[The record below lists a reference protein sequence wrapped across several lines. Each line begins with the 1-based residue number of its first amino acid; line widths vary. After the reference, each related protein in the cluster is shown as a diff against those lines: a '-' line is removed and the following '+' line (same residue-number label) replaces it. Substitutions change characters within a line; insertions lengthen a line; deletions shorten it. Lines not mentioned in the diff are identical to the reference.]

1 MKRILWSTLS
11 LLLLAGMG
19 YSIFGLVTRDSPT
32 IPRPPDRKLAGR
44 VLVAPAGSPEAGADF
59 KDPMVAALA
68 VGASAGGSDL
78 ADIIGGN
85 GVVEPDSEETKVA
98 SEVPGRIAKVLVAE
112 GDKVTAGTPLIA
124 LEDASERAALASAE
138 ADVEAARARRD
149 KVLKGN
155 RVEDVRA
162 AIAEARAAQTR
173 AGLSRG
179 IYDRTLRLS
188 EGGAATP
195 DELDRAK
202 RQSEADAFSA
212 NAADAKKAAS
222 VNGSR
227 AEDVAVAEADVRI
240 SEARLVEAQAR
251 LDQRQVRAPIAGEVL
266 QVKVRAGE
274 HLEPAGE
281 ASVVIGDTR
290 RLTVRV
296 DVDER
301 DFAKVAVGAPVKVSA
316 KAFGD
321 KVFKG
326 TVRSLG
332 RRMGRKN
339 QRTDDPT
346 ERNDTK
352 ILEVVVALDDF
363 AGLVIGQR
371 VVALI
376 AVPGATDSRKE
387 K

>member
-1 MKRILWSTLS
+1 MKRILWSVLS

-32 IPRPPDRKLAGR
+32 LPRAPDRAVAGR
-44 VLVAPAGSPEAGADF
+44 LLVAPAGSPEASGEDF
-59 KDPMVAALA
+59 RHPIVAHLDE
-68 VGASAGGSDL
+68 V
-78 ADIIGGN
+78 IGGN
-85 GVVEPDSEETKVA
+85 GVIEPASAETKVS

-112 GDKVTAGTPLIA
+112 GDQVAAGAPLVA
-124 LEDASERAALASAE
+124 LEDANERAAVAVAE
-138 ADVEAARARRD
+138 AELETARVRRA

-155 RVEDVRA
+155 RAEDVRA
-162 AIAEARAAQTR
+162 SIAEARAAQTR

-179 IYDRTLRLS
+179 IYDRTQRLA
-188 EGGAATP
+188 EGQAATL
-195 DELDRAK
+195 DELERAK
-202 RQSEADAFSA
+202 RQAEADEFAA
-212 NAADAKKAAS
+212 NAADARKSAV

-227 AEDVAVAEADVRI
+227 AEDIAVAEADVRI
-240 SEARLVEAQAR
+240 SEARLVAAQAR
-251 LDQRQVRAPIAGEVL
+251 LEQRQVRAPSAGEVL

-274 HLEPAGE
+274 YLEPGGE
-281 ASVVIGDTR
+281 APIVIGDTR

-301 DFAKVAVGAPVKVSA
+301 DFARVAVGATVKVSA

-321 KVFKG
+321 KVFHGK
-326 TVRSLG
+326 VRDLG

-371 VVALI
+371 VTALI
-376 AVPGATDSRKE
+376 SVPAP
-387 K
+387 